1 MTNHLKATHQGE
13 LPIGEIILPCAVLED
28 GTRLIT
34 YSAIFKAFGRTK
46 RGSQGD
52 ASRVPNMPAFLN
64 ANNLQS
70 FVGEDLR
77 GVLKLIEYTDIT
89 GNQSTGYNATILP
102 MLCKVYLDA
111 RSTINQ
117 NTGKGFL
124 TKSQEPLARASEI
137 LLLSLSKVGIIALI
151 DEVTGYQESRDKDAL
166 TQFLAKFIKEERGVY
181 IKTYPDEFFE
191 ALFKMKGLTWSLA
204 NKGKKPQYIGHYIN
218 NYVYSRIA
226 PNVLAELRRVNP
238 KDEDGKR
245 KGKHTQHI
253 DIDYGHPKLKEHIT
267 VLTMFAKA
275 AGFNWANWERM
286 VERAL
291 PKYSQDGSL
300 IQELP
305 FTEVIEEKKRGNK
318 APKQ

>member
-1 MTNHLKATHQGE
+1 MHNTLKATHQGE
-13 LPIGEIILPCAVLED
+13 LPIGDIILPCAVLED
-28 GTRLIT
+28 GTRIIT
-34 YSAIFKAFGRTK
+34 YSAIFKAFRRTK

-52 ASRVPNMPAFLN
+52 GSRVPNMPAFLN

-70 FVGEDLR
+70 FVGADLR
-77 GVLKLIEYTDIT
+77 RVLNLIEYKDIS
-89 GNQSTGYNATILP
+89 GNQNKGYNATILP

-111 RSTINQ
+111 RATINT

-151 DEVTGYQESRDKDAL
+151 DEVTGYQETRDKDAL

-181 IKTYPDEFFE
+181 IKTYPDDFFE

-238 KDEDGKR
+238 KNEEGKR
-245 KGKHTQHI
+245 RGKHTQHI
-253 DIDYGHPKLKEHIT
+253 DMDYGHPKLKEHLT

-275 AGFNWANWERM
+275 AGYNWNNWERM

-291 PKYSQDGSL
+291 PKFNQDGSAVL
-300 IQELP
+300 ELGLP
-305 FTEVIEEKKRGNK
+305 ESE
-318 APKQ
+318 